1 MLRIFQAKCTAG
13 AKVYRGTRKP
23 IAFEE
28 FPLVLCDKLIRSL
41 WEWQRIGLTHMKKS
55 LVNHAKKFKICPEV

>member
-28 FPLVLCDKLIRSL
+28 FPLVLCDRLIRSL
-41 WEWQRIGLTHMKKS
+41 WE
-55 LVNHAKKFKICPEV
+55 